1 MDERV
6 STRDLIA
13 ALRRCGAVG
22 GGCSGC
28 PFEGSDRGEGGCCD
42 VLVITAAD
50 RLEEYVERCAH
61 YADEAM
67 HRSVM
72 LPRGGEGG
80 C

>member
-22 GGCSGC
+22 KGC
-28 PFEGSDRGEGGCCD
+28 EGCCWCD
-42 VLVITAAD
+42 RQEDGARWCGDELVNDAAD
-50 RLEEYVERCAH
+50 RLEEYMGRCAR

-72 LPRGGEGG
+72 LPRGGEEG
-80 C
+80 

>member
-13 ALRRCGAVG
+13 ALRLC
-22 GGCSGC
+22 
-28 PFEGSDRGEGGCCD
+28 SDRNTGCEGCWYAGRDGEAWCGGELARD
-42 VLVITAAD
+42 AAD
-50 RLEEYVERCAH
+50 RLEEYMSRCAR

-72 LPRGGEGG
+72 LPRGGEEG
-80 C
+80 

>member
-13 ALRRCGAVG
+13 ALRQCAVPD
-22 GGCSGC
+22 SGC
-28 PFEGSDRGEGGCCD
+28 EGCAFEACDGGICFGGQ
-42 VLVITAAD
+42 LVSAAAD
-50 RLEEYVERCAH
+50 RLEEYMGRCAR

-72 LPRGGEGG
+72 LPRGGEEG
-80 C
+80 